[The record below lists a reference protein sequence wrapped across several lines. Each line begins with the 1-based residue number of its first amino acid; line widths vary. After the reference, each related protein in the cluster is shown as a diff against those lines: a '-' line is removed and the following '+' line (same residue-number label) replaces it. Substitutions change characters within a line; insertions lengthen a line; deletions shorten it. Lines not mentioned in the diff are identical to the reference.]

1 MELAQRGVKQAQK
14 VRDGEDMD
22 MNNDDVDRKQ
32 DETEVQLANRARD
45 AAADAAA
52 GEKYASVTTPHA
64 KTKLIHAMALDSDD
78 VIENFTSSQ
87 WGKGTTELVN
97 QHYQTVQQSR
107 NKDKLNDV
115 KTQSSKGGAANA
127 RNKKDGKLKSGALS
141 GNGQANGNDPNGDQV
156 TSEDLK
162 QLILALENDHDLKK

>member
-1 MELAQRGVKQAQK
+1 MN
-14 VRDGEDMD
+14 
-22 MNNDDVDRKQ
+22 MNNDDVDMKK

-97 QHYQTVQQSR
+97 
-107 NKDKLNDV
+107 
-115 KTQSSKGGAANA
+115 
-127 RNKKDGKLKSGALS
+127 
-141 GNGQANGNDPNGDQV
+141 
-156 TSEDLK
+156 
-162 QLILALENDHDLKK
+162 